1 MSNISVEVTGV
12 KHVVSDATREYAQ
25 QKIGKLE
32 RYIPENK
39 LEPAT
44 AVVRLKETNG
54 NPDEKYEADVV
65 LTLPDKVIK
74 ASSMHGNMYAAI
86 DLLEE
91 KAETQ
96 LRKYKETSTNH
107 S

>member
-1 MSNISVEVTGV
+1 MSISVEVTGV
-12 KHVVSDATREYAQ
+12 KHVVSDATREYAE

-32 RYIPENK
+32 RYIPAHGLKSASAN
-39 LEPAT
+39 
-44 AVVRLKETNG
+44 VRLKESNG
-54 NPDEKYEADVV
+54 NPDERFEAEVV
-65 LTLPDKVIK
+65 LSLPDKVIK
-74 ASSMHGNMYAAI
+74 ASATHGDMYAAI

-96 LRKYKETSTNH
+96 LRKYKETATNY